1 MVSAVTQT
9 ALTEGTAAASKSEA
23 LKNTPKQ
30 LVSKEAFLQLLVAQ
44 ISHQDP
50 LNPADGTQFMTQLAQ
65 FGELEQMINVNS
77 QLEAIQKA
85 LAAPAAGDSAVTPPP
100 SSSNGG

>member
-23 LKNTPKQ
+23 LKSTPKQ
-30 LVSKEAFLQLLVAQ
+30 LISKEAFLQLLVAQ

-65 FGELEQMINVNS
+65 FGELEQMINMNT
-77 QLEAIQKA
+77 QLEAIHKA
-85 LAAPAAGDSAVTPPP
+85 VAAPAAGDSADAPATG
-100 SSSNGG
+100 SSNGG

>member
-9 ALTEGTAAASKSEA
+9 TSTAGTAAASNA
-23 LKNTPKQ
+23 LTSKDTPKQ
-30 LVSKEAFLQLLVAQ
+30 LVSKEAFLQLLVEQ
-44 ISHQDP
+44 IKHQDP

-65 FGELEQMINVNS
+65 FSELEQMINVNS

-85 LAAPAAGDSAVTPPP
+85 LAAPADGDSAVTPPP